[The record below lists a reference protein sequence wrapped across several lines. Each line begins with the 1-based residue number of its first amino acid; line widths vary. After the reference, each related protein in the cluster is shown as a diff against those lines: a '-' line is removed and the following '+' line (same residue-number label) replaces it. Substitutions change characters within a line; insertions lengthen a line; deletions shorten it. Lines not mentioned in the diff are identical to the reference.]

1 MRSIFDISEY
11 TGDSEVLEGI
21 LKKENIRIE
30 RILSA
35 GQTSPETG
43 WYDQDE
49 NEFVI
54 LIQGNATIEFEDGI
68 KELKTGDYLDIPAHK
83 KHKVTYTSDDPVCIW
98 IAVFYR

>member
-1 MRSIFDISEY
+1 MKNIFDISDY
-11 TGDSEVLEGI
+11 YGDNEVFEDI
-21 LKKENIRIE
+21 LKKDNIRIE

-54 LIQGNATIEFEDGI
+54 LLQGNATIEFEDGV
-68 KELKTGDYLDIPAHK
+68 KELKTGCYLDIPAHK
-83 KHKVTYTSDDPVCIW
+83 KHKVTYTTDDPVCIW